1 MSKSRET
8 NADEL
13 SEIRDR
19 LASASGPEYWRSLE
33 ELAGTDSFQHYLH
46 REFPEQASEMNDPE
60 TRRHFLKLMGASL
73 ALAGVSGCAIRT
85 PEKIAPWV
93 KSPEQ
98 VVPGRPQFYATSM
111 TFAGLATGLLV
122 ESHAGRPTK
131 VEGNPDHPAS
141 LGSTDI
147 FAQAAPLCLYDPDR
161 SQVVLQGDAN
171 NDGTFADFTYDDFIA
186 TLVNEMNRLRPKKG
200 AGLRILT
207 ETIGS
212 PALANQFK
220 ELLAA
225 YPEAKWHRYEAVGK
239 DSTKA
244 GAKLAFGEIVD
255 PVYHLDKADVILSLD
270 ADFLACGSPGR
281 TADERAYAA
290 KRAPKEGVM
299 NRLYAA
305 ESAYTNTGAAAD
317 HRLAIKPSE
326 FADLALAIAKEVG
339 VEGATAR

>member
-1 MSKSRET
+1 MSKSLET

-13 SEIRDR
+13 SEIRAR

-33 ELAGTDSFQHYLH
+33 ELAGTETFQHYLH

-60 TRRHFLKLMGASL
+60 TRRQFLKLMGASL

-85 PEKIAPWV
+85 PEKITPWV

-98 VVPGRPQFYATSM
+98 IVPGRSQFFATAM

-131 VEGNPDHPAS
+131 IEGNPDHPAS

-161 SQVVLQGDAN
+161 SQSVLQAN
-171 NDGTFADFTYDDFIA
+171 AYNDGTFADFAYDDFLSIL
-186 TLVNEMNRLRPKKG
+186 TDKMNALRPTKG

-207 ETIGS
+207 ETVGS
-212 PALANQFK
+212 PTLANQIK
-220 ELLAA
+220 EFLTAF
-225 YPEAKWHRYEAVGK
+225 PEAKWHRYEPVNK
-239 DSTKA
+239 DSAKA

-255 PVYHLDKADVILSLD
+255 PVLSL
-270 ADFLACGSPGR
+270 R
-281 TADERAYAA
+281 
-290 KRAPKEGVM
+290 
-299 NRLYAA
+299 
-305 ESAYTNTGAAAD
+305 
-317 HRLAIKPSE
+317 
-326 FADLALAIAKEVG
+326 
-339 VEGATAR
+339 